1 MHRFPAIL
9 LTAAVLMSPGFAQ
22 ETPPGPKPDR
32 VQVSPAMTEAEVGQT
47 LRFSAI
53 AFDTHGKQIDAK
65 PTAWFA
71 APFDVGAAD
80 EAGLVT
86 VYAPGDLRV
95 GAIVN
100 GKTGWTDMAD
110 EIDGYRPIEGVEVP
124 EASVY
129 LLTDVSTG
137 PETLNVRPADALPM
151 IRAAGR
157 TPLTVDEGVALVT
170 QLPTSLTELNAFQAV
185 GSRTGNK
192 RIPSFWMSKGA
203 PRLGWCWEGNPH
215 TWLGSASAAARMAP

>member
-1 MHRFPAIL
+1 MTQPATASRTSELDRELDRQLDTLLAKGYPALAGLDEERFIGQVETLRPL
-9 LTAAVLMSPGFAQ
+9 LARVDFGEQAALPFLVVVRHAVVPTVAAVERF
-22 ETPPGPKPDR
+22 
-32 VQVSPAMTEAEVGQT
+32 EVKG
-47 LRFSAI
+47 RS
-53 AFDTHGKQIDAK
+53 
-65 PTAWFA
+65 
-71 APFDVGAAD
+71 
-80 EAGLVT
+80 
-86 VYAPGDLRV
+86 
-95 GAIVN
+95 
-100 GKTGWTDMAD
+100 GWTDMAD

-124 EASVY
+124 QSPVY

-170 QLPTSLTELNAFQAV
+170 QLPDSLTELNAFQVV

-192 RIPSFWMSKGA
+192 RIPSFWISKGA

-215 TWLGSASAAARMAP
+215 TWLGSASAAARLAP